1 MTRTILVTGGSG
13 FIGSYVLR
21 RLAERGDT
29 VLNFDVREPGPGRPG
44 GLNRL
49 LTVFAS

>member
-13 FIGSYVLR
+13 FIGGYVLR

-29 VLNFDVREPGPGRPG
+29 VINFDVREPAPKRLGGSG
-44 GLNRL
+44 GL
-49 LTVFAS
+49 LTAFDS